1 MEAIYQFYYAQ
12 KKSKA
17 APYEPKQ
24 LLCEWFNDELTKRDI
39 DMLKVGMAFTA
50 RLKYKSGAILVYK
63 QGKLINSCT
72 VSNF

>member
-17 APYEPKQ
+17 APYEPVK

-39 DMLKVGMAFTA
+39 DMLKIGMAFTA

-63 QGKLINSCT
+63 QGKLINRCT
-72 VSNF
+72 VPNF